1 MLESKDHTQITT
13 LVELFDLT
21 SAYENRGKRGA
32 DVKSAPPAIALLVV
46 PACLLVLG
54 LLIGPMIL
62 MLRISLNHFSPT
74 ELMVEAFSFDNYAR
88 AATDPYYQQIILLT
102 LGIALLCT
110 VLTLIIAY
118 PAAYWLGRLQSRW
131 KSLVVIATLFPLL
144 VGNVVRSAGWM
155 ALFEREGL
163 INVTLK
169 RLHLIGEPMELM
181 YTPKAVVFGI
191 IAVVLPYMI
200 LTISAAI
207 ENIPRDL
214 EDAASNLGASAFK
227 TFWRVILPLSAPGV
241 AAGSILVFV
250 LCMNTYATAVLL
262 GGPRFKMM
270 APAVFD
276 QFVRGNNWPMGATLA
291 FMLLAVTM
299 SFTVFGSIAFAR
311 HYRMR

>member
-1 MLESKDHTQITT
+1 M
-13 LVELFDLT
+13 
-21 SAYENRGKRGA
+21 
-32 DVKSAPPAIALLVV
+32 ALLVL

-62 MLRISLNHFSPT
+62 MFRISLNHFSPT
-74 ELMVEAFSFDNYAR
+74 QLMVDAFSFDNYVQAAR
-88 AATDPYYQQIILLT
+88 DPYYQEIILTT
-102 LGIALLCT
+102 LGMALLCT
-110 VLTLIIAY
+110 ALTLVIAY

-131 KSLVVIATLFPLL
+131 KSPVVIATLFPLL

-155 ALFEREGL
+155 ALFERDGL
-163 INVTLK
+163 INVTLR
-169 RLHLIGEPMELM
+169 RLHLISEPLTLM

-200 LTISAAI
+200 LTISAVI
-207 ENIPRDL
+207 ENIPREL
-214 EDAASNLGASAFK
+214 EDAAANLGAPSLK
-227 TFWRVILPLSAPGV
+227 IFWRVILPLSAPGV

-270 APAVFD
+270 APAIFD

-299 SFTVFGSIAFAR
+299 TFTIFGSIAFAR
-311 HYRMR
+311 RYRLR

>member
-1 MLESKDHTQITT
+1 M
-13 LVELFDLT
+13 
-21 SAYENRGKRGA
+21 
-32 DVKSAPPAIALLVV
+32 ALLVL

-62 MLRISLNHFSPT
+62 MFKISLNQFSPT
-74 ELMVEAFSFDNYAR
+74 KLMIEAFSIDNYVSAV
-88 AATDPYYQQIILLT
+88 ADPYYQEILLT
-102 LGIALLCT
+102 TLGMALLCT
-110 VLTLIIAY
+110 ALTLVIAF
-118 PAAYWLGRLQSRW
+118 PAAYWVGRLQSRW

-155 ALFEREGL
+155 ALFAREGL
-163 INVTLK
+163 INSILL
-169 RLHLIGEPMELM
+169 RAHLIGQPLELM

-200 LTISAAI
+200 LTIAAVI
-207 ENIPRDL
+207 ETIPRDL
-214 EDAASNLGASAFK
+214 EDAAANLGASAFQK
-227 TFWRVILPLSAPGV
+227 FWRVILPLSAPGV

-270 APAVFD
+270 APAIFD
-276 QFVRGNNWPMGATLA
+276 QFVRGNNWPMGAALA
-291 FMLLAVTM
+291 FILLAVTM

-311 HYRMR
+311 RYRVR

>member
-1 MLESKDHTQITT
+1 M
-13 LVELFDLT
+13 
-21 SAYENRGKRGA
+21 
-32 DVKSAPPAIALLVV
+32 ALLVV
-46 PACLLVLG
+46 PACLLVIG
-54 LLIGPMIL
+54 LLVGPMIL
-62 MLRISLNHFSPT
+62 MFRISLNRFSPT
-74 ELMVEAFSFDNYAR
+74 ELMIQAFSFDNYAR
-88 AATDPYYQQIILLT
+88 AAADPYYQEIILTT

-110 VLTLIIAY
+110 AVTLIIAY
-118 PAAYWLGRLQSRW
+118 PAAYWVGRLQSRW

-155 ALFEREGL
+155 ALFERDGF
-163 INVTLK
+163 INTVLM
-169 RLHLIGEPMELM
+169 RLHLIGRPLELM

-200 LTISAAI
+200 LTIAAVI
-207 ENIPRDL
+207 ESIPRDL
-214 EDAASNLGASAFK
+214 EDAAANLGASGLK

-270 APAVFD
+270 APAIFD
-276 QFVRGNNWPMGATLA
+276 QFIRGNNWPMGATLA
-291 FMLLAVTM
+291 FMLLAVTL

-311 HYRMR
+311 RYRR

>member
-1 MLESKDHTQITT
+1 M
-13 LVELFDLT
+13 
-21 SAYENRGKRGA
+21 
-32 DVKSAPPAIALLVV
+32 ALLVL

-62 MLRISLNHFSPT
+62 MFRISLNQFSPT
-74 ELMVEAFSFDNYAR
+74 QLMIEAFSFDNYVQ
-88 AATDPYYQQIILLT
+88 AAADPYYQEIILTT
-102 LGIALLCT
+102 LGMALLCT
-110 VLTLIIAY
+110 ALTLVIAF
-118 PAAYWLGRLQSRW
+118 PAAYWVGRLQSRW
-131 KSLVVIATLFPLL
+131 KSLVIIATLFPLL

-155 ALFEREGL
+155 ALFDRDGL
-163 INVTLK
+163 INVTL
-169 RLHLIGEPMELM
+169 RRVHLIGEPLTLM
-181 YTPKAVVFGI
+181 YTPKAVVFGVV
-191 IAVVLPYMI
+191 AVVLPYMI
-200 LTISAAI
+200 LTIAAVI
-207 ENIPRDL
+207 ESIPRDI
-214 EDAASNLGASAFK
+214 EDAAANLGASGLK

-270 APAVFD
+270 APAIFD

>member
-1 MLESKDHTQITT
+1 M
-13 LVELFDLT
+13 
-21 SAYENRGKRGA
+21 
-32 DVKSAPPAIALLVV
+32 ALLVV
-46 PACLLVLG
+46 PACLLVLA

-62 MLRISLNHFSPT
+62 MFRISLNHFSPR

-88 AATDPYYQQIILLT
+88 AATDPYYQQIILVT

-110 VLTLIIAY
+110 VLTLVIAY

-169 RLHLIGEPMELM
+169 RLHVISEPLVLM
-181 YTPKAVVFGI
+181 YTPKAVIFGI

-200 LTISAAI
+200 LTISAVI

-291 FMLLAVTM
+291 FLLLAVTM
-299 SFTVFGSIAFAR
+299 SFTIFGSIAFAR
-311 HYRMR
+311 RYRVR

>member
-1 MLESKDHTQITT
+1 M
-13 LVELFDLT
+13 
-21 SAYENRGKRGA
+21 
-32 DVKSAPPAIALLVV
+32 ALLVV
-46 PACLLVLG
+46 PACLLVLA

-62 MLRISLNHFSPT
+62 MFRISLDQFSPT
-74 ELMVEAFSFDNYAR
+74 QLMIEAFSFDNYAR
-88 AATDPYYQQIILLT
+88 AAADPYYQEIILTT
-102 LGIALLCT
+102 LGMALLCT
-110 VLTLIIAY
+110 ALTLVIAY

-155 ALFEREGL
+155 ALLTREGL
-163 INVTLK
+163 INAVLL
-169 RLHLIGEPMELM
+169 RLHLISEPLTLM

-200 LTISAAI
+200 LTIAAVI
-207 ENIPRDL
+207 ESIPRDL
-214 EDAASNLGASAFK
+214 EDAAANLGASALQK
-227 TFWRVILPLSAPGV
+227 FWRVILPLSAPGV

-270 APAVFD
+270 APAIFD
-276 QFVRGNNWPMGATLA
+276 QFVRGNNWPMGAALA

-299 SFTVFGSIAFAR
+299 IVTVAGSVAFAR
-311 HYRMR
+311 RYRVR

>member
-1 MLESKDHTQITT
+1 M
-13 LVELFDLT
+13 
-21 SAYENRGKRGA
+21 
-32 DVKSAPPAIALLVV
+32 ALLVV

-62 MLRISLNHFSPT
+62 MFRISLNQFSPR

-88 AATDPYYQQIILLT
+88 AATDPYYQQVILVT

-110 VLTLIIAY
+110 VLTLFIAY

-155 ALFEREGL
+155 ALFERDGL

-169 RLHLIGEPMELM
+169 RLHVISEPLALM
-181 YTPKAVVFGI
+181 YTPKAVIFGI

-200 LTISAAI
+200 LTISAVI

-291 FMLLAVTM
+291 FLLLAVTM
-299 SFTVFGSIAFAR
+299 SFTIFGSIAFAR
-311 HYRMR
+311 RYRAR

>member
-1 MLESKDHTQITT
+1 M
-13 LVELFDLT
+13 
-21 SAYENRGKRGA
+21 
-32 DVKSAPPAIALLVV
+32 ALLVV

-54 LLIGPMIL
+54 LLIGPMAL
-62 MLRISLNHFSPT
+62 MFRISLNTFSPT
-74 ELMVEAFSFDNYAR
+74 QLMIEAFTFNNYVQ
-88 AATDPYYQQIILLT
+88 AAADPYYQEVILTT
-102 LGIALLCT
+102 LGMALLCT
-110 VLTLIIAY
+110 ALTLVIAF
-118 PAAYWLGRLQSRW
+118 PAAYWLGRLESRW

-155 ALFEREGL
+155 ALFTREGL
-163 INVTLK
+163 INTVLLK
-169 RLHLIGEPMELM
+169 AHAISEPLTLM

-200 LTISAAI
+200 LTIAAVI
-207 ENIPRDL
+207 ESIPRNL
-214 EDAASNLGASAFK
+214 EEAAANLGASAFQQ
-227 TFWRVILPLSAPGV
+227 FWRVILPLSAPGV

-270 APAVFD
+270 APAIFD

-299 SFTVFGSIAFAR
+299 SFTIFGSIAFAR
-311 HYRMR
+311 RYRVR

>member
-1 MLESKDHTQITT
+1 M
-13 LVELFDLT
+13 
-21 SAYENRGKRGA
+21 
-32 DVKSAPPAIALLVV
+32 ALLVV

-54 LLIGPMIL
+54 LLVGPMIL
-62 MLRISLNHFSPT
+62 MFRISLAQFSPT
-74 ELMVEAFSFDNYAR
+74 QLMTHTFSLDNYLR
-88 AATDPYYQQIILLT
+88 AATDPYYQQVVLLT

-110 VLTLIIAY
+110 ALTLVIAY
-118 PAAYWLGRLQSRW
+118 PAAYWVGRLESRW
-131 KSLVVIATLFPLL
+131 KSLIVIATLFPLL

-155 ALFEREGL
+155 ALFTRDGL
-163 INVTLK
+163 INVGLLRTG
-169 RLHLIGEPMELM
+169 LIGEPLELI

-191 IAVVLPYMI
+191 VAVVLPYMI
-200 LTISAAI
+200 LTIASVI
-207 ENIPRDL
+207 ESIPRDL
-214 EDAASNLGASAFK
+214 EDAASSLGASSLK

-241 AAGSILVFV
+241 AAGCVLVFV

-270 APAVFD
+270 APAIFD

-311 HYRMR
+311 HYTVR

>member
-1 MLESKDHTQITT
+1 M
-13 LVELFDLT
+13 
-21 SAYENRGKRGA
+21 
-32 DVKSAPPAIALLVV
+32 ALLVV

-62 MLRISLNHFSPT
+62 MFRISLAEFSATKLMT
-74 ELMVEAFSFDNYAR
+74 ETFSIDNYVR
-88 AATDPYYQQIILLT
+88 AATDPYYQQVILLT
-102 LGIALLCT
+102 LGVALLCT

-118 PAAYWLGRLQSRW
+118 PAAYWVGRLQSRW

-155 ALFEREGL
+155 ALFERDGL
-163 INVTLK
+163 INVVLK
-169 RLHLIGEPMELM
+169 RIGIISQPLEMM

-200 LTISAAI
+200 LTIAAVI
-207 ENIPRDL
+207 ESIPRDL
-214 EDAASNLGASAFK
+214 EDAAASLGASGLK
-227 TFWRVILPLSAPGV
+227 TFWRVILPLSMPGV

-270 APAVFD
+270 APAIFD
-276 QFVRGNNWPMGATLA
+276 QYVRGNNWPMGATLA

-299 SFTVFGSIAFAR
+299 SFTIFGSVAFAR
-311 HYRMR
+311 RTRAR